1 MQVILNAPFI
11 LRWMIFDHEL
21 DHEFLETLIAQEDAD
36 ALTVSTFEGEF
47 EDFLQETPEMFE
59 ALTTYMEARSKLVE
73 KKKSRGFWPI
83 KGKSKNP
90 KGRGK
95 GFGKRTRDRDALL
108 LRISKSH
115 CRRCGALGHWKAE
128 CPQAGSGEK
137 SQGSMPSASAN
148 VVVDERPQEVFNS
161 CAEVDEVFSE
171 DDEYEMPA
179 KETSLH
185 SSHVEAVCFMLSHEC
200 RTCRN
205 QGVVNLSQRM
215 SKFNKSRN
223 SMGKPAV
230 QTQVQEDMTRLPR
243 KFRDSVKFSTAFG
256 KSEPSDAFEISTS
269 MPVYS
274 SLESFCTHAILDTG
288 ASRCIIGE
296 KTLEKLKLALPDG
309 LVNSFRKQSS
319 QVKFSLWK
327 QPDIDQPICY
337 PNSAETHR
345 TQEALAVS

>member
-1 MQVILNAPFI
+1 MELLARNTTLEEVQAYVLLRQSTLSAEDKKRILLEHEGELKYKPVVKSFRLLGCKFFSEFQSGQSSQKTKVYEANVLETSEAQDGGHHFDAGHSERAFHTQVDD
-11 LRWMIFDHEL
+11 FDHEL
-21 DHEFLETLIAQEDAD
+21 DQEFLETLIAQEDAD

-148 VVVDERPQEVFNS
+148 VVVDEHPQEVFNS
-161 CAEVDEVFSE
+161 CAEVDEVF
-171 DDEYEMPA
+171 
-179 KETSLH
+179 L
-185 SSHVEAVCFMLSHEC
+185 
-200 RTCRN
+200 
-205 QGVVNLSQRM
+205 RM
-215 SKFNKSRN
+215 MNMKCLPK
-223 SMGKPAV
+223 KPACI
-230 QTQVQEDMTRLPR
+230 QVMLKPCVSCCLM
-243 KFRDSVKFSTAFG
+243 SVGPVGTKGLSISVRECPSST
-256 KSEPSDAFEISTS
+256 K
-269 MPVYS
+269 
-274 SLESFCTHAILDTG
+274 
-288 ASRCIIGE
+288 
-296 KTLEKLKLALPDG
+296 
-309 LVNSFRKQSS
+309 
-319 QVKFSLWK
+319 
-327 QPDIDQPICY
+327 
-337 PNSAETHR
+337 AETVW
-345 TQEALAVS
+345 VSLPFKPRSRKT